1 MLASTMPKPVS
12 AARLCALNA
21 GIQLVWG
28 AILAVELQGRI
39 IKLSAT
45 PAQSVATYSTIAAVG
60 AAIATAVQL
69 LAGGLSDALRV
80 RGAGRQLFYALGV
93 LGSVPAIF
101 WFMTAPTLFTI
112 GLAFAVL
119 EVTMNVAGGPYQA
132 IIPDYVEPER
142 RGLASSWMSAYQS
155 LGSAFGLAVAGVI
168 TDLRMVAGALVV
180 PLVATYAV
188 SAGYARG
195 LKAEPPRIEVS
206 ARATLALVAL
216 LFSRGLIN
224 VGFFTLLGFLAFY
237 VRDTLGSSS
246 VAQVGLIFLV
256 FTLSGIVGAVASS
269 KVTDRVDKRAVISV
283 SVVVIAIALG
293 VLALASSF
301 AIAYA
306 GAVLAGFAWGAF
318 TTADWALAT
327 TTLPQGTMATAM
339 GVWNVATTIPQVIA
353 PLATGPLVNF
363 YNAKSFGL
371 GPRVA
376 IGLALV
382 EFLLGGAAIWLV
394 PLAPDGKNL
403 GARALVEQPHD
414 AVGDGTGGAWVA

>member
-1 MLASTMPKPVS
+1 VHSTPGS
-12 AARLCALNA
+12 SSS
-21 GIQLVWG
+21 G
-28 AILAVELQGRI
+28 AQF
-39 IKLSAT
+39 S
-45 PAQSVATYSTIAAVG
+45 QSVLTYSTIAAVG
-60 AAIATAVQL
+60 AAIATGVQL
-69 LAGGLSDALRV
+69 LAGGLSDAMRV
-80 RGAGRQLFYALGV
+80 AGAGRQLFFALGV
-93 LGSVPAIF
+93 LGSVPAIY
-101 WFMTAPTLFTI
+101 WFMTAPTLFSI

-155 LGSAFGLAVAGVI
+155 LGSAFGLAIAGLI
-168 TDLRMVAGALVV
+168 TDLRTVAWALIV

-195 LKAEPPRIEVS
+195 LKRQEPRIAVS
-206 ARATLALVAL
+206 VRSTFALVAL

-224 VGFFTLLGFLAFY
+224 IGFFTLLGFLAFY

-256 FTLSGIVGAVASS
+256 FTLSGIVGAIASS
-269 KVTDRVDKRAVISV
+269 KVTDRVDKRAVVSV
-283 SVVVIAIALG
+283 SVGVIAIALA

-318 TTADWALAT
+318 TSADWALAT

-363 YNAKSFGL
+363 YNAKTFGL

-376 IGLALV
+376 IGLALL

-394 PLAPDGKNL
+394 PLARDRKDLATGT
-403 GARALVEQPHD
+403 LVEQAHD
-414 AVGDGTGGAWVA
+414 AIRDGAGSARMA

>member
-1 MLASTMPKPVS
+1 MPKPVS

-142 RGLASSWMSAYQS
+142 RGLASSWMS
-155 LGSAFGLAVAGVI
+155 
-168 TDLRMVAGALVV
+168 
-180 PLVATYAV
+180 
-188 SAGYARG
+188 
-195 LKAEPPRIEVS
+195 
-206 ARATLALVAL
+206 
-216 LFSRGLIN
+216 GLIN
-224 VGFFTLLGFLAFY
+224 IGFFTLLGFLAFY

>member
-1 MLASTMPKPVS
+1 
-12 AARLCALNA
+12 LCAFNA

-28 AILAVELQGRI
+28 AILAVELQARV
-39 IKLSAT
+39 IKLSTTSAE
-45 PAQSVATYSTIAAVG
+45 SVSAYATIAAVG
-60 AAIATAVQL
+60 AAIATVVQL
-69 LAGGLSDALRV
+69 LAGGLSDVMRA
-80 RGAGRQLFYALGV
+80 RGAGRQLFYGLGV
-93 LGSVPAIF
+93 LGTVPTLY
-101 WFMTAPTLFTI
+101 WFMTAPTVLTI

-119 EVTMNVAGGPYQA
+119 EITMNVAGGPYQA

-155 LGSAFGLAVAGVI
+155 LGSAFGLAVAGII
-168 TDLRMVAGALVV
+168 TDLRLVAGALAI
-180 PLVATYAV
+180 PLVATYGV
-188 SAGYARG
+188 SAAYARR
-195 LKAEPPRIEVS
+195 LQMKPRRVEVS
-206 ARATLALVAL
+206 VRATLALVAL

-224 VGFFTLLGFLAFY
+224 IGFFTLLGFLAFY

-256 FTLSGIVGAVASS
+256 FTLAGIAGAVASAR
-269 KVTDRVDKRAVISV
+269 VTDRVDKRAVISV
-283 SVVVIAIALG
+283 SVAVIAIALA
-293 VLALASSF
+293 VLAFASSF

-353 PLATGPLVNF
+353 PLATGPLVNY
-363 YNAKSFGL
+363 YNAKQFGL

-376 IGLALV
+376 IGIALG

-394 PLAPDGKNL
+394 PIAPDTSKL
-403 GARALVEQPHD
+403 DARALVEEAHD
-414 AVGDGTGGAWVA
+414 PLGDGSGGARVA

>member
-1 MLASTMPKPVS
+1 MHKPVS
-12 AARLCALNA
+12 AARLCAFNA

-28 AILAVELQGRI
+28 AILAVELQARVI
-39 IKLSAT
+39 AVSAT
-45 PAQSVATYSTIAAVG
+45 SAQSVASYTTIAAVG
-60 AAIATAVQL
+60 AAIATVVQL
-69 LAGGLSDALRV
+69 VAGTLSDIMRA
-80 RGAGRQLFYALGV
+80 RGAGRQLFYGLGV
-93 LGSVPAIF
+93 LGTVPVLY
-101 WFMTAPTLFTI
+101 WFMTAPTLVTI

-132 IIPDYVEPER
+132 IIPDYVEPQR

-155 LGSAFGLAVAGVI
+155 LGSALGLAIAGVI
-168 TDLRMVAGALVV
+168 ADLRLVACALVI
-180 PLVATYAV
+180 PFVATYGV

-195 LKAEPPRIEVS
+195 LQIAPPRVAVS
-206 ARATLALVAL
+206 LRATFALVAL
-216 LFSRGLIN
+216 LASRGIIN

-256 FTLSGIVGAVASS
+256 FTLAGIVGAVAAS

-283 SVVVIAIALG
+283 SVVAIAAALA

-301 AIAYA
+301 ALAYA
-306 GAVLAGFAWGAF
+306 GAVFAGFAWGAF
-318 TTADWALAT
+318 VTADWALAT
-327 TTLPQGTMATAM
+327 TTLPEGTMATAM

-363 YNAKSFGL
+363 YNAKKFGL

-376 IGLALV
+376 IGLALG

-394 PLAPDGKNL
+394 PIARDTTDLN
-403 GARALVEQPHD
+403 ARALVEQAQDPTR
-414 AVGDGTGGAWVA
+414 DGPGGARVA

>member
-1 MLASTMPKPVS
+1 MPKPVS
-12 AARLCALNA
+12 AARLCAFNA

-45 PAQSVATYSTIAAVG
+45 PAQSVLTYSTIAAVG
-60 AAIATAVQL
+60 AAIATGVQL
-69 LAGGLSDALRV
+69 LAGGLSDAMRV
-80 RGAGRQLFYALGV
+80 AGAGRQLFFALGV
-93 LGSVPAIF
+93 LGSVPAIY
-101 WFMTAPTLFTI
+101 WFMTAPTLFSI

-142 RGLASSWMSAYQS
+142 RGLASSWMSAI
-155 LGSAFGLAVAGVI
+155 AGLI
-168 TDLRMVAGALVV
+168 TDLRTVAWALIV

-195 LKAEPPRIEVS
+195 LKRQEPRIAVS
-206 ARATLALVAL
+206 VRSTFALVAL

-224 VGFFTLLGFLAFY
+224 IGFFTLLGFLAFY

-256 FTLSGIVGAVASS
+256 FTLSGIVGAIASS
-269 KVTDRVDKRAVISV
+269 KVTDRVDKRAVVSV
-283 SVVVIAIALG
+283 SVGVIAIALA

-318 TTADWALAT
+318 TSADWALAT

-363 YNAKSFGL
+363 YNAKTFGL

-376 IGLALV
+376 IGLALL

-394 PLAPDGKNL
+394 PLARDRKDLATGT
-403 GARALVEQPHD
+403 LVEQAHD
-414 AVGDGTGGAWVA
+414 AIRDGAGSARMA